1 LIRPES
7 IRELDAEHYRLV
19 RELLRAWCGE
29 TAVARFD
36 ELEELRKEI
45 KRVVDVAEEATGVLR
60 QGFRQGGR
68 AVVP

>member
-7 IRELDAEHYRLV
+7 IRELDAEHYRPV

-45 KRVVDVAEEATGVLR
+45 KRVGDVAEEAIGVLR

-68 AVVP
+68 AAVP